1 MFRWRVSG
9 RAASLEIPSLFLSP
23 FNRKSYSQGPKVA
36 VAILRASWET
46 AAR

>member
-9 RAASLEIPSLFLSP
+9 RAASLEIPSFFSPP
-23 FNRKSYSQGPKVA
+23 FNRKSYSQGTKIA
-36 VAILRASWET
+36 VAILRASCET